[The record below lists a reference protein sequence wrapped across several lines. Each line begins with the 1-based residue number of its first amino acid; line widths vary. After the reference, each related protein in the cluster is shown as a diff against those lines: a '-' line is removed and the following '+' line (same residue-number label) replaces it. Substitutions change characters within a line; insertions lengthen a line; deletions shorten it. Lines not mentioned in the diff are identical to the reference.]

1 MSLSVFHWGAVRPH
15 VEAGRVEGLAP
26 FEGDRH
32 PSVLLAGTHESV
44 YSELRIREPMVR
56 ASWLKRVAGTDHRLR
71 RGVDGYVAVGWSEA
85 LELAAQAI
93 SDTIGQHGNRAIYAG
108 SYGWASAGRFHHA
121 PSLLH
126 RLMNCV
132 GGSVQHVQT
141 YSFAAAQIICPYV
154 VGSNECVFGG
164 VSTTWPTIAAHT
176 ERMFFFGGLN
186 LRNAQINAG
195 GVLTHETA
203 ARAEDIGRKP
213 GFRAYS
219 ISPIRDDSPAAL
231 GAQWV
236 PIRPGTDTALMLGIA
251 YILIRE
257 GWVDQPFLASHTV
270 GYERLRRYVLG
281 EDGSVPKTP
290 DWASAITA
298 VPTPLMFELAQQMV
312 QHRSL
317 LTGTWSLQRAEHGE
331 QPYWMMIALAAMLG
345 QIGLPGGGVC
355 FGYGSIG
362 NRGEPRSPFGSPRME
377 EGKDPLGLRIPVA
390 RVADMLLEPGKK
402 LTFDGGEIEYPDIRL
417 VYWAGGNPFHH
428 HQDLNR
434 LVRAFAK
441 PETIIVN
448 EIFWTATARRADIVF
463 PSTTALER
471 NDLGASS
478 SDNHLMAMKRQILPF
493 ANARDDYE
501 IFHCLAQ
508 RLGVDAAFSLG
519 LDEMGWLRRLY
530 GQFAER
536 YAYAGHPLPSFDDFW
551 TSEVLPLPGAA
562 EHVDLFSDFRA
573 DAERHPLATPSGRI
587 ELWSQ
592 TIADFDYPNLPGHP
606 AWLEPCEWLGNA
618 APDELHLM
626 SNQPATRLHGQLDP
640 FGASRESKH
649 KGREPIR
656 LHPVDA
662 QRRGLAAGDIVRVYN
677 ARGACLA
684 AVTIDDALL
693 CGVAQL
699 ATGAWYDPLEPGEP
713 DSLEV
718 HGNPN
723 VLTPNLATSALSQA
737 PAHHSTLVRVER
749 YSDELPPIRAH
760 QPPAIVSIQRAAP
773 EP

>member
-1 MSLSVFHWGAVRPH
+1 MSLSVFHWGAVRPR
-15 VEAGRVEGLAP
+15 VEAGRVQGLAP
-26 FEGDRH
+26 FEADRH
-32 PSVLLAGTHESV
+32 PSVLLAGAHESL

-56 ASWLKRVAGTDHRLR
+56 ASWLDRVAGTDHRLR
-71 RGVDGYVAVGWSEA
+71 RGVDGYVAVGWSQA
-85 LELAAQAI
+85 LALAAHAI
-93 SDTIGQHGNRAIYAG
+93 GETIGRHGNRAIYAG

-126 RLMNCV
+126 RLMNCL

-141 YSFAAAQIICPYV
+141 YSFAAAQIICPHV
-154 VGSNECVFGG
+154 VGNNDCVFGG
-164 VSTTWPTIAAHT
+164 VSTTWPSIAAHT

-186 LRNAQINAG
+186 LRNAQVNAG

-203 ARAEDIGRKP
+203 VRAEELGRKP

-219 ISPIRDDSPAAL
+219 ISPLRDDSPAAL
-231 GAQWV
+231 GATWV

-251 YILIRE
+251 FILIRE
-257 GWVDQPFLASHTV
+257 GWVDQAFLEGHTV
-270 GYERLRRYVLG
+270 GYERLRRYILG
-281 EDGSVPKTP
+281 EDGSAPKTP
-290 DWASAITA
+290 EWASNLCA
-298 VPTPLMFELAQQMV
+298 VPVPLMFEMAQQMA

-317 LTGTWSLQRAEHGE
+317 LTGSWSLQRAEHGE

-345 QIGLPGGGVC
+345 QVGLPGAGVC
-355 FGYGSIG
+355 FGYGSTG

-377 EGKDPLGLRIPVA
+377 EGKDALELRIPVA

-463 PSTTALER
+463 PATTALER

-478 SDNHLMAMKRQILPF
+478 SDNHLMAMKRQIDPL

-501 IFHCLAQ
+501 IFLGLAQ
-508 RLGVDAAFSLG
+508 RLGVDADFSLG

-530 GQFAER
+530 LQFAER
-536 YAYAGHPLPSFDDFW
+536 CARGGHPLPDFDDFW
-551 TSEVLPLPGAA
+551 KAEVLPLPGAA
-562 EHVDLFSDFRA
+562 EQVDLFSDFRA

-606 AWLEPCEWLGNA
+606 AWLEPREWLGNA
-618 APDELHLM
+618 APGELHLI
-626 SNQPATRLHGQLDP
+626 SNQPGTRLHSQLDP

-649 KGREPIR
+649 QGREPIR
-656 LHPVDA
+656 LHPADA
-662 QRRGLAAGDIVRVYN
+662 RQRGLAAGDIVRVYN
-677 ARGACLA
+677 VRGACLA
-684 AVTIDDALL
+684 AVQIDDALL
-693 CGVAQL
+693 AGVAQL
-699 ATGAWYDPLEPGEP
+699 ATGAWYDPLEPGVP

-723 VLTPNLATSALSQA
+723 VLTPNLPTSALSQA

-749 YSDELPPIRAH
+749 FADELPPIRAH
-760 QPPAIVSIQRAAP
+760 QPPAITSVQGAVPAP
-773 EP
+773 